1 MAKGQNGEYM
11 GKQVKWRRL
20 GWLAFLFLG
29 SLFIPIFASADELP
43 KGFKVVGYLPDYDSQ
58 LIESTIDFTK
68 FSDLN
73 YFNMLPQA
81 DGSLAFSGSG
91 SPDRLLSF
99 VKQGHAHNVRVGVS
113 IGGWGHDKAFESATS
128 PENLD
133 NFIQELVSTA
143 KKYQL
148 DTLDIDWE
156 YPAAEFSQQ
165 FETFII
171 ALADALDGHTA
182 LSICVPTGVAA
193 NGRELMDWSQHFT
206 PKALHEADWVNIM
219 SYDGEVSAGDHH
231 SPLFLQT
238 LNLRYWSTLMGGEA
252 MGKLVSGIP
261 FYGKADDGSVKT
273 YAQLVSSNEKT
284 LTTDNVLVG
293 QTYYRFNSK
302 QTVKSKVQ
310 DTIDSGALG
319 VMIWTPTHDNPIAS
333 GNRLIDV
340 VSQTLVDNQRVLESA
355 LAPERPITTPTIRW
369 WQQKESYLLIAIL
382 IITLLYNQIGSLLIP
397 KKIKGK
403 KVNRQQF
410 SRALATIISIG
421 IILILLIEVIW
432 KSYLVSFL

>member
-1 MAKGQNGEYM
+1 M
-11 GKQVKWRRL
+11 GKQFYWKRL
-20 GWLAFLFLG
+20 VMLVFLFLG
-29 SLFIPIFASADELP
+29 NLATPLLASGNESP
-43 KGFKVVGYLPDYDSQ
+43 KGMKVVGYIPDYDYT
-58 LIESTIDFTK
+58 LIEGTIDFTK

-73 YFNMLPQA
+73 YFSMLPQA
-81 DGSLAFSGSG
+81 DGSLAFSDSG
-91 SPDRLLSF
+91 SPDRLMAF
-99 VKQGHAHNVRVGVS
+99 VKQSHAHDVKVGLS
-113 IGGWGHDKAFESATS
+113 IGGWGNAKAFESATS
-128 PENLD
+128 PDNLQR
-133 NFIQELVSTA
+133 FVKELVSTA

-171 ALADALDGHTA
+171 TLSEALDGHTA

-219 SYDGEVSAGDHH
+219 SYDAEVAPSDHH
-231 SPLFLQT
+231 SPLFLQN
-238 LNLRYWSTLMGGEA
+238 LNLRYWSTLMGGES

-261 FYGKADDGSVKT
+261 FYGKADNGSVKT
-273 YAQLVSSNEKT
+273 YAQLASGSDSA
-284 LTTDNVLVG
+284 LTSDNVLVDG
-293 QTYYRFNSK
+293 TYYRFNSK

-319 VMIWTPTHDNPIAS
+319 VMVWTPTHDNPIAT

-340 VSQTLVDNQRVLESA
+340 ISQTLVDNQFVLENT
-355 LAPERPITTPTIRW
+355 LIPESITSKPRTLW
-369 WQQKESYLLIAIL
+369 WQQKESYLLIGIL
-382 IITLLYNQIGSLLIP
+382 LVTLLYNKLGNFLIP
-397 KKIKGK
+397 KQIKGK
-403 KVNRQQF
+403 TVNRRQF
-410 SRALATIISIG
+410 SQALATIISIG
-421 IILILLIEVIW
+421 IMIILLMEVLW

>member
-1 MAKGQNGEYM
+1 M
-11 GKQVKWRRL
+11 GKQIYWKRL
-20 GWLAFLFLG
+20 VMLVFLFLG
-29 SLFIPIFASADELP
+29 SLATPLLASGNESP
-43 KGFKVVGYLPDYDSQ
+43 KGMKVVGYVPDYDYK

-81 DGSLAFSGSG
+81 DGSLAFSDSG
-91 SPDRLLSF
+91 SPDRLMAF
-99 VKQGHAHNVRVGVS
+99 VKQGHGHNVKVGLS
-113 IGGWGHDKAFESATS
+113 IGGWGNDKAFESATS
-128 PENLD
+128 PENLQR
-133 NFIQELVSTA
+133 FVKELVSTA

-165 FETFII
+165 FETFIVT
-171 ALADALDGHTA
+171 LSEALDGHTA

-219 SYDGEVSAGDHH
+219 SYDAEVAPSDHH
-231 SPLFLQT
+231 SPLFLQN
-238 LNLRYWSTLMGGEA
+238 LNLRYWSTLMGGES

-261 FYGKADDGSVKT
+261 FYGKADNGSVKT
-273 YAQLVSSNEKT
+273 YAQLTGSSDKA
-284 LTTDNVLVG
+284 LTSDKVLVDG
-293 QTYYRFNSK
+293 TSYRFNSK

-319 VMIWTPTHDNPIAS
+319 VMVWTPTHDNPIAT
-333 GNRLIDV
+333 GNRLIDII
-340 VSQTLVDNQRVLESA
+340 SQTLVDNQFVLENT
-355 LAPERPITTPTIRW
+355 LVPESITSKPRAIW
-369 WQQKESYLLIAIL
+369 WQQKESYLLIGIL
-382 IITLLYNQIGSLLIP
+382 LVTLLYNKLGSFLIP
-397 KKIKGK
+397 KEIKGK
-403 KVNRQQF
+403 TVNRRQF
-410 SRALATIISIG
+410 SQALATIISIG
-421 IILILLIEVIW
+421 IMIILLMEVLW